1 MSLNAFQNIHKSASV
16 TIAKNVNLQ
25 EIQLTA
31 KPITQVQIYVILN
44 MVLLAKIMH
53 LDGT

>member
-1 MSLNAFQNIHKSASV
+1 MSLYAFQKIHKSASV